1 MSSIEINATNIKKF
15 SKRLQKHSESF
26 GYKATLSESQEFLAK
41 ILGKNTY
48 NELLKIVSPSNED
61 HSIEDE
67 SDLSIE
73 LKNQTESFVDLESE
87 QFVSSLKNIVNLSD
101 SNIVFCYFSKKD
113 IATYDIVFKSC
124 YGDEYVYRFG
134 KKDLN
139 IGINQITEF
148 GISAVDAARLHG
160 VFHEHFNAFKNRFD
174 SIDFASRLYK
184 YFQMTTGHTLMAYCF
199 KLDVN
204 HELLKNI
211 ILVNDT
217 LYERD
222 YIYVTPQIFKEMNSL
237 SINSKYSYLLNPQF
251 EINYNSSQRYD
262 PDLVKFVF
270 YKEFLNTR
278 SKNFIFEN
286 SNK

>member
-15 SKRLQKHSESF
+15 SKRLQKHSELF

-48 NELLKIVSPSNED
+48 NELLKIVSQSND
-61 HSIEDE
+61 DLTIDD
-67 SDLSIE
+67 SDSSIE
-73 LKNQTESFVDLESE
+73 LKNKTESFVDLESE
-87 QFVSSLKNIVNLSD
+87 QFVYSLKNIVNLSD
-101 SNIVFCYFSKKD
+101 SNIIFCYFSKKD

-139 IGINQITEF
+139 IGMNNITEF
-148 GISAVDAARLHG
+148 GISAVDAERIHS
-160 VFHEHFNAFKNRFD
+160 VFYEHFKHFKNRFD

-184 YFQMTTGHTLMAYCF
+184 YLQMTTGHTLMAYCF

-237 SINSKYSYLLNPQF
+237 SINSKYSHLLNPNF
-251 EINYNSSQRYD
+251 ESNYNSSKMYD
-262 PDLVKFVF
+262 SDLVKFVF
-270 YKEFLNTR
+270 YKEFLNVY